1 MFPDQIPL
9 IGNDPA
15 IGGQLQYDAPRQFI
29 GNIGQPLLGES
40 RGILMRSLR
49 RVPGAIARR
58 PVCLAQ
64 RLAQRVALGAAWQ
77 KAFGDRK
84 GMPGLQQKAA
94 RRHHFPAVRLQVGQ
108 DPGAL
113 AGIEK
118 SFQQESG
125 NKGRFKR
132 IEKLGN
138 SAYRRRRDVQRG
150 HDRPSLSTNI
160 DVYKYLTAAQS
171 YYRSYCF

>member
-1 MFPDQIPL
+1 
-9 IGNDPA
+9 
-15 IGGQLQYDAPRQFI
+15 
-29 GNIGQPLLGES
+29 
-40 RGILMRSLR
+40 
-49 RVPGAIARR
+49 
-58 PVCLAQ
+58 
-64 RLAQRVALGAAWQ
+64 
-77 KAFGDRK
+77 
-84 GMPGLQQKAA
+84 MPGLQQKAA

-160 DVYKYLTAAQS
+160 YVYKYLTAAQS
-171 YYRSYCF
+171 YYIPYCF

>member
-1 MFPDQIPL
+1 
-9 IGNDPA
+9 
-15 IGGQLQYDAPRQFI
+15 
-29 GNIGQPLLGES
+29 
-40 RGILMRSLR
+40 
-49 RVPGAIARR
+49 
-58 PVCLAQ
+58 
-64 RLAQRVALGAAWQ
+64 
-77 KAFGDRK
+77 
-84 GMPGLQQKAA
+84 MPGLQQKAA

-138 SAYRRRRDVQRG
+138 SAYRRRRDV
-150 HDRPSLSTNI
+150 
-160 DVYKYLTAAQS
+160 
-171 YYRSYCF
+171 